1 MIEKVTITDI
11 LQEEILINQ
20 EVKLFLE
27 KLSKK
32 IDAISDI
39 KELYVDYSKINKA
52 IRVDILIENN
62 VLIMLRHTFD
72 DDKDNIVSYS
82 ISVGKNIMEVNWC
95 DIEEINNKINGNK
108 KIYNW

>member
-1 MIEKVTITDI
+1 MIEKVTITDS
-11 LQEEILINQ
+11 LQEEILNNQ

-27 KLSKK
+27 KLFKK

-52 IRVDILIENN
+52 IRADILIEND

-72 DDKDNIVSYS
+72 IDKDDIICYS
-82 ISVGKNIMEVNWC
+82 ISVGKNVMEVNWC
-95 DIEEINNKINGNK
+95 DIEKINDKINENK
-108 KIYNW
+108 EKYNW